1 MAYIGK
7 TPVVGNFQ
15 VCDAISVVNGQA
27 AYTLQVGSA
36 NVIPESANHMIVS
49 LNGVIQKPCSS
60 FTVAGST
67 ITVASNLVTGDA
79 IDFVQILGNVLDIGT
94 PSDATVTTAKLGGAL
109 ITPSTL
115 DVNGNE
121 LILDADADTSITAD
135 TDDQIDF
142 KTGGTDRLTI
152 RNDGVGIG
160 VTSASAPLEVRTNL
174 SSDTQSTPETVLTL
188 ATKFAST
195 SSNGVAGSGS
205 RLEFQIPDDETNPI
219 TGAAIAGLKEN
230 GDDSSAEAALAFY
243 ISQNDTTLDEAM
255 RIKSNGALQAKLN
268 GASAET
274 WTPAADSHQLIGT
287 DNNDVVVAI
296 KADTSSYASN
306 VIRALCNRSGN
317 SGYSFLTCTSGNLA
331 DDQFILRGEGNAYA
345 DGSWNGG
352 GADYAEYF
360 EWHDGNT
367 SNEDRRGYTV
377 VLDGNKI
384 RKSTNEDNTNNII
397 GVISGNPSVVGDND
411 IGRWKNKYQKD
422 DYGSHILDENGDRIL
437 NTEYDENQNYIS
449 REDRQEWD
457 IVGLMGKVR
466 INKGQPV
473 GDRWIKMRDISETV
487 EEWLI
492 R

>member
-1 MAYIGK
+1 MAYLGN
-7 TPVVGNFQ
+7 TPALNY
-15 VCDAISVVNGQA
+15 ISFAKQTFTIVNGQTSYTLDNSVA
-27 AYTLQVGSA
+27 NGLEILLYINNVKQVEGSGEAYTASGNTLTIASALTSGSDEMYCLFIGKA
-36 NVIPESANHMIVS
+36 V
-49 LNGVIQKPCSS
+49 Q
-60 FTVAGST
+60 TVTPPNNS
-67 ITVASNLVTGDA
+67 VTGDMLSKPFNY
-79 IDFVQILGNVLDIGT
+79 DSGTLYLD
-94 PSDATVTTAKLGGAL
+94 
-109 ITPSTL
+109 
-115 DVNGNE
+115 
-121 LILDADADTSITAD
+121 DTNN
-135 TDDQIDF
+135 
-142 KTGGTDRLTI
+142 K
-152 RNDGVGIG
+152 VGILN
-160 VTSASAPLEVRTNL
+160 TSPSFPLEVNGTVRAVGTNNL
-174 SSDTQSTPETVLTL
+174 PALVVDGNSTNEGDIAVFDGATLT
-188 ATKFAST
+188 F
-195 SSNGVAGSGS
+195 GHH
-205 RLEFQIPDDETNPI
+205 
-219 TGAAIAGLKEN
+219 
-230 GDDSSAEAALAFY
+230 
-243 ISQNDTTLDEAM
+243 TLDGNTGSFTERM
-255 RIKSNGALQAKLN
+255 RIKPNGALQAKLN

-274 WTPAADSHQLIGT
+274 WTPAVDSHQLIGT

-317 SGYSFLTCTSGNLA
+317 SGYSFLTCTSGNLS

-422 DYGSHILDENGDRIL
+422 DYGSHILDENGDKIL
-437 NTEYDENQNYIS
+437 NTEYDETQNYIG